1 MLHLLKIFLLAL
13 IQGATE
19 FFPVSSSG
27 HLVVFQKLLK
37 FDSLP
42 LVYDIV
48 LHLGTTLSVCL
59 YFFPDIRKLAGRFY
73 ERENL
78 REIGLLLAASVP
90 TALIGFL
97 GRDLFEKLFQKPAVV
112 GWGWLVTALVLLIS
126 RFVRIPFKSALAVAL
141 IIGAFQGLAI
151 APGISRSGMTIAV
164 ALMLGMGGAA
174 AFRFSFLLSIPA
186 VLGATLVEARHI
198 PLQGA
203 EWPYLAIALVLAA
216 LFGLIALF
224 LLKKVI
230 LRDKFHCFAYYCLA
244 AGILAILFF

>member
-1 MLHLLKIFLLAL
+1 MIHLFKIFLLAL

-48 LHLGTTLSVCL
+48 LHLGTMLAVCL
-59 YFFPDIRKLAGRFY
+59 YFLPDIRKLAGRFY

-78 REIGLLLAASVP
+78 REIGLLLAASIP
-90 TALIGFL
+90 TALIGLL
-97 GRDLFEKLFQKPAVV
+97 GKALFEKLFQAPAVV
-112 GWGWLVTALVLLIS
+112 GYAWLVTALVLFIS
-126 RFVRIPFKSALAVAL
+126 RYVRIRIRSTLCAAL
-141 IIGAFQGLAI
+141 IIGVFQGLAI
-151 APGISRSGMTIAV
+151 TPGVSRSGMTIAV
-164 ALMLGMGGAA
+164 ALIVGMTGAA

-186 VLGATLVEARHI
+186 VLGAVLIEARHI
-198 PLQGA
+198 PVRGA
-203 EWPYLAIALVLAA
+203 EWPYLAVALVLAA
-216 LFGLIALF
+216 FFGFIAIF

-230 LRDKFHCFAYYCLA
+230 LRNKFHCFAYYCLA

>member
-1 MLHLLKIFLLAL
+1 MVHLLKIFLLAL
-13 IQGATE
+13 IQGTTE

-27 HLVVFQKLLK
+27 HLVIFQKLLK
-37 FDSLP
+37 FDSMP

-48 LHLGTTLSVCL
+48 LHLGTMIAVCL
-59 YFFPDIRKLAGRFY
+59 YFLPDIRKLAGRFY

-78 REIGLLLAASVP
+78 REIGLLVAASVP

-97 GRDLFEKLFQKPAVV
+97 GKALFEKLFQRPAVV
-112 GWGWLVTALVLLIS
+112 GYAWLVTALMLLLS
-126 RFVRIPFKSALAVAL
+126 RYVRIRFKSAVFVAV
-141 IIGAFQGLAI
+141 IIGVFQGLAI

-203 EWPYLAIALVLAA
+203 ELPYLAVALVLAA
-216 LFGLIALF
+216 FFGLIALF

-230 LRDKFHCFAYYCLA
+230 LRNKFHCFAYYCLA